1 MACEVESLAVACTS
15 FTDHTASFMPVT
27 GRHEPT
33 ERPSSSS
40 PITKHEH
47 HELVNNLKWE
57 REEAY
62 HLTSTVLLRHTP
74 RTSGRSNVFSAMQY
88 DIGQFHTRTRPKYCT
103 GQEAIGKD
111 SGASIFQLI
120 GFCVYTH
127 GQTRGSDK
135 FKKCQLCRD
144 SDHDYSV
151 GCNRH
156 CLKPDIIATLLVSS
170 YNLLLD

>member
-1 MACEVESLAVACTS
+1 MTSYPKDNQAVQIGSFLELLVFVNPFQIGDTSVACEVESLAVACTS

-103 GQEAIGKD
+103 GQEAHWERLWGLYISTD
-111 SGASIFQLI
+111 WFLRI
-120 GFCVYTH
+120 
-127 GQTRGSDK
+127 
-135 FKKCQLCRD
+135 
-144 SDHDYSV
+144 YSWA
-151 GCNRH
+151 NAR
-156 CLKPDIIATLLVSS
+156 IR
-170 YNLLLD
+170 